1 MERNQKVE
9 DYMRTIYRLREN
21 GLVRGAYIARELGVS
36 KPTVC
41 VALKEMEAAGYLS
54 VQSDRTVELTE
65 KGEKIGK
72 SVIERNRVIFGL
84 LTDLGVDKSIAD
96 ADACK
101 MEHGISDETL
111 RALIELTT
119 VTTAPDTNPKF
130 CRCARTSAFPP
141 IRLII
146 FSSPITASVSGIAI
160 PLSLILHIVS

>member
-41 VALKEMEAAGYLS
+41 VALKEMEVAGYLS

-111 RALIELTT
+111 RALIELRQFLR
-119 VTTAPDTNPKF
+119 VVCNKY
-130 CRCARTSAFPP
+130 
-141 IRLII
+141 
-146 FSSPITASVSGIAI
+146 
-160 PLSLILHIVS
+160 SLEKSNE

>member
-111 RALIELTT
+111 KALIELRQFLR
-119 VTTAPDTNPKF
+119 VVCNKY
-130 CRCARTSAFPP
+130 
-141 IRLII
+141 
-146 FSSPITASVSGIAI
+146 
-160 PLSLILHIVS
+160 SLEKSNE

>member
-111 RALIELTT
+111 RALIELRQFLR
-119 VTTAPDTNPKF
+119 VVCNKY
-130 CRCARTSAFPP
+130 
-141 IRLII
+141 
-146 FSSPITASVSGIAI
+146 SSQQELQRYQVFILKIYKSVK
-160 PLSLILHIVS
+160 P